1 MNPTNLISPELQQLI
16 NNEISGYNYRER
28 RHEDWTEIY
37 SLYRDKVQVNRLLQR
52 QSVNVPL
59 MKQTIKTLLK
69 DIDDM
74 PVIEFKNL
82 DNNDQ
87 AEIFQNEYW
96 KYTIGEHCNKMEIK
110 DIVDKKQVLLYGR
123 SVDQMQIADGKVFMG
138 IVDPMDILID
148 RYVDPTNIDS
158 AGFLIHNNI
167 FKRLSE
173 LEQNTEYDQDEVK
186 RLKAWYQT
194 QEGVVKLSENT
205 QQLRDKNKKLEIMGV
220 SDVENPV
227 LGETY
232 VQLAMHFVYDMKEG
246 DEEEQLY
253 LKVVADN
260 YAILLNKPLEK
271 VIGKTQDN
279 YWRNHLPYNTWAEDI
294 DMQDFWVDG
303 VGDVVR
309 TPNKV
314 LNAWLSQLVEH
325 RTLRSFG
332 MHYYDSTKDGFM
344 PQSFVPQAWGWY
356 GVPGNPDE
364 LIKKV
369 DIPDLTESLDEIQ
382 YVTGFIEK
390 ATGATATQQGAQT
403 ERSITLGEVQLAL
416 GEAKERVKGMSK
428 FYTQVWKERAYKF
441 MKLIEAGQDKLDVV
455 QIEKQGRNSNKMY
468 KRDIAPKDYI
478 TSSGYSVKIW
488 SQDEKDSQDSKKLEK
503 LSVVYQNMPGNP
515 KLKDIYQRKLLEF
528 ADLMPNE
535 VNEVMETQKMVDQQ
549 MLMAAQNPMM
559 QGAPEAGTMG
569 GMPQSV
575 QPDAL
580 PVA

>member
-123 SVDQMQIADGKVFMG
+123 TFDQMQIVDGKVFMG
-138 IVDPMDILID
+138 IVDPMDIKID
-148 RYVDPTNIDS
+148 RYTDPTNIDS
-158 AGFLIHNNI
+158 AGFLIHDNI
-167 FKRLSE
+167 FKRLSA

-205 QQLRDKNKKLEIMGV
+205 QQLQDKNKKLEIMGV

-246 DEEEQLY
+246 DDEEQLY

-279 YWRNHLPYNTWAEDI
+279 YWRTHFPYNTWAEDI

-503 LSVVYQNMPGNP
+503 LSVVFQNMPGNP

-569 GMPQSV
+569 GMQQSM

>member
-123 SVDQMQIADGKVFMG
+123 SFDQMQIVDGKVFMG
-138 IVDPMDILID
+138 IVDPMDIKID
-148 RYVDPTNIDS
+148 RYTDPTNIDS
-158 AGFLIHNNI
+158 AGFLIHDNI
-167 FKRLSE
+167 FKRLSA

-194 QEGVVKLSENT
+194 QEGVVKLAENT
-205 QQLRDKNKKLEIMGV
+205 QQLQDKNKKLEAMGD
-220 SDVENPV
+220 SDVEDPV

-246 DEEEQLY
+246 DDEEQLY

-279 YWRNHLPYNTWAEDI
+279 YWRTHFPYNTWAEDI

-356 GVPGNPDE
+356 AVPGNPDE
-364 LIKKV
+364 IIKKV

-403 ERSITLGEVQLAL
+403 ERSITLGEVQLAQ

-503 LSVVYQNMPGNP
+503 LSVVFQNMPGNP

-535 VNEVMETQKMVDQQ
+535 VNEVMETQKLVDQQ

-569 GMPQSV
+569 GMQQSM

>member
-16 NNEISGYNYRER
+16 NNEIAGYNYRER
-28 RHEDWTEIY
+28 RHEDWKEIY

-52 QSVNVPL
+52 QSVNVPI

-110 DIVDKKQVLLYGR
+110 DIVDKKQVLLFGR
-123 SVDQMQIADGKVFMG
+123 SFDQMQIDEGKVFMG
-138 IVDPMDILID
+138 IVSPWDIKVD
-148 RYVDPTNIDS
+148 RYMDPTNIDS
-158 AGFLIHNNI
+158 TGFLIHDNI
-167 FKRLSE
+167 FKRLSK
-173 LEQNTEYDQDEVK
+173 LEQNPDYDQEEVK
-186 RLKAWYQT
+186 RLKTWYQT
-194 QEGVVKLSENT
+194 QEGMVKLAENT
-205 QQLRDKNKKLEIMGV
+205 QQLQDKNRNLEAMGV
-220 SDVENPV
+220 TDVENPI

-232 VQLAMHFVYDMKEG
+232 VQLAMHFVYDKKEG
-246 DEEEQLY
+246 DEEEQFY

-260 YAILLNKPLEK
+260 YAILLNKPLEE
-271 VIGKTQDN
+271 VIGVTQDH
-279 YWRNHLPYNTWAEDI
+279 YWRTHLPYNTWAEDI
-294 DMQDFWVDG
+294 DMQDVWVDG

-332 MHYYDSTKDGFM
+332 MHYYDTTKDGFM
-344 PQSFVPQAWGWY
+344 PQAFVPQAWGWY
-356 GVPGNPDE
+356 GVPGDPNE

-369 DIPDLTESLDEIQ
+369 DIPDLTESLDEMQ
-382 YVTGFIEK
+382 YVTSFIEK

-441 MKLIEAGQDKLDVV
+441 MKLIEAGKDKLDIV

-478 TSSGYSVKIW
+478 TPSGYSVKIW
-488 SQDEKDSQDSKKLEK
+488 SQDDKDNQDSKQLEK
-503 LSVVYQNMPGNP
+503 LGAVVANMPGNP
-515 KLKDIYQRKLLEF
+515 KLTDIYQRKLLEF
-528 ADLMPNE
+528 ADLLPNE
-535 VNEVMETQKMVDQQ
+535 INEVMESQKMLEQQ
-549 MLMAAQNPMM
+549 QAMMMAQQSMM
-559 QGAPEAGTMG
+559 QPQPGASTMSGAPN
-569 GMPQSV
+569 S
-575 QPDAL
+575 L

>member
-123 SVDQMQIADGKVFMG
+123 SFDQMQIVDGKVFMG
-138 IVDPMDILID
+138 IVDPMDIKID
-148 RYVDPTNIDS
+148 RYTDPTNIDS
-158 AGFLIHNNI
+158 AGFLIHDNI
-167 FKRLSE
+167 FKRLSA

-194 QEGVVKLSENT
+194 QEGVVKLAENT
-205 QQLRDKNKKLEIMGV
+205 QQLQDKNKKLEAMGD
-220 SDVENPV
+220 SDVEDPV

-246 DEEEQLY
+246 DDEEQLY

-279 YWRNHLPYNTWAEDI
+279 YWRTHFPYNTWAEDI

-356 GVPGNPDE
+356 AVPGNPDE
-364 LIKKV
+364 IIKKV

-503 LSVVYQNMPGNP
+503 LSVVFQNMPGNP

-535 VNEVMETQKMVDQQ
+535 VNEVMETQKLVDQQ

-569 GMPQSV
+569 GMQQSM

>member
-123 SVDQMQIADGKVFMG
+123 TFDQMQIVDGKVFMG
-138 IVDPMDILID
+138 IVDPMDIKID
-148 RYVDPTNIDS
+148 RYTDPTNIDS
-158 AGFLIHNNI
+158 AGFLIHDNI
-167 FKRLSE
+167 FKRLSA

-205 QQLRDKNKKLEIMGV
+205 QQLQDKNKKLEIMGV

-246 DEEEQLY
+246 DDEEQLY

-279 YWRNHLPYNTWAEDI
+279 YWRTHFPYNTWAEDI

-356 GVPGNPDE
+356 AVPGNPDE
-364 LIKKV
+364 IIKKV

-503 LSVVYQNMPGNP
+503 LSVVFQNMPGNP

-569 GMPQSV
+569 GMQQSM

>member
-123 SVDQMQIADGKVFMG
+123 SFDQMQIVDGKVFMG
-138 IVDPMDILID
+138 IVDPMDIKID
-148 RYVDPTNIDS
+148 RYTDPTNIDS
-158 AGFLIHNNI
+158 AGFLIHDNI
-167 FKRLSE
+167 FKRLSA

-205 QQLRDKNKKLEIMGV
+205 QQLQDKNKKLEIMGV

-246 DEEEQLY
+246 DDEEQLY

-279 YWRNHLPYNTWAEDI
+279 YWRTHFPYNTWAEDI

-356 GVPGNPDE
+356 AVPGNPDE
-364 LIKKV
+364 IIKKV

-503 LSVVYQNMPGNP
+503 LSVVFQNMPGNP

-569 GMPQSV
+569 GMQQSM